1 MKEQIDDL
9 KLMTIDEAIA
19 HTEERA
25 NDCYKNGFK
34 CLGSYYG
41 GYYEAL
47 KDIKNGKIK
56 LVAEAMSREKQIEEM
71 AADLCLID
79 FCKYLKQEE
88 CNMTTCAH
96 CEAEALYDAGYCKQS
111 VCNFYLIGAP
121 TKYCED

>member
-1 MKEQIDDL
+1 MKQQIDDL

-25 NDCYKNGFK
+25 NDCYENGFK

-56 LVAEAMSREKQIEEM
+56 LEADNEQR
-71 AADLCLID
+71 AD
-79 FCKYLKQEE
+79 
-88 CNMTTCAH
+88 
-96 CEAEALYDAGYCKQS
+96 
-111 VCNFYLIGAP
+111 
-121 TKYCED
+121 